1 MSHSTH
7 GGFLLQRYC
16 PWGKLGFR
24 SLIPHGILQGSNP
37 NLLSHRS
44 HIISADVT
52 SGLPCPRL
60 SKSIISIVIVSIY
73 ARNIFDLMVKAPYIP
88 LMNEQVLRRNG

>member
-24 SLIPHGILQGSNP
+24 LLSLMGFYRGRTPTK
-37 NLLSHRS
+37 SHRS
-44 HIISADVT
+44 HIISVDVT